1 MCFRGESRN
10 RPFWINFLL
19 LYFGKGLILS
29 GNGCLGYTIQTE
41 QGDAA
46 MNDCTLHAAVT
57 DLGDIADA
65 WASGFG
71 IYPALETVSAP
82 AGAARE
88 VPTPAGRRGAA
99 RRLAVAGLMLAAI
112 GLCALIADVA
122 TVITHG

>member
-1 MCFRGESRN
+1 
-10 RPFWINFLL
+10 
-19 LYFGKGLILS
+19 
-29 GNGCLGYTIQTE
+29 
-41 QGDAA
+41 
-46 MNDCTLHAAVT
+46 MNDCTLHAAVA